1 MGGLCCREICWRRSI
16 WITKVAVLEFEK
28 LQKVA
33 TRQHLRE
40 AQGDEMKQVTGTVIE
55 YQPCPAL
62 RTVWQL
68 QLRGGRAARD

>member
-1 MGGLCCREICWRRSI
+1 MGGFCCREICWRRSI

-40 AQGDEMKQVTGTVIE
+40 AQGDEM
-55 YQPCPAL
+55 
-62 RTVWQL
+62 R
-68 QLRGGRAARD
+68 